1 MATKLSP
8 AKQRALTTAGLF
20 SATKNLQW
28 TDAEIAGVAACSFDR
43 VVLEHQA
50 KLTRLPPFRSKVR
63 SLTLL
68 DLPELTSLAGIETHG
83 SLVTLTIDSDLL
95 ALPKSWH
102 HLAELP
108 ELTKLVIVRGAA
120 KLGAGIERLPSL
132 LALDVDDK
140 AMELAFMRS
149 LPATIREL
157 KLGASK
163 IDSAAIEP
171 LRRLAALT
179 RLELICPRRMT
190 ELPDAVFAC
199 KTLEQLRVVAPRLA
213 SLSANIQQLTALVK
227 LDVEKTAITALPPE
241 LGHLAKLREL
251 VVPSGIE
258 TPPKQLHALKL
269 QSYSRGSWA
278 GADLPLAEVEEPD
291 DTVDAL
297 TIDDVSRVPASFGN
311 VKHLALEF
319 AGQRVPALK
328 QLATAKRLRHL
339 EVTCDSL
346 APLLPHIPKH
356 LTQLT
361 VRAPSIT
368 KLPDLPDLES
378 LLVTTLTGPLD
389 LGRYPKLKELGVG
402 IGKRTATVKNLHRA
416 SLGSLTADAG
426 ALRLSELAK
435 IDTLWLVY
443 IMKLTDAQ
451 FPGLCKALA
460 GNQLEL
466 ARFSGKQLTELAPEI
481 GLLAADSIDVRE
493 TGVEQ
498 LTAALGKVK
507 GLTSIVWPPRVTV
520 DTKVLGG
527 RWRTKKRASETTITR
542 S

>member
-1 MATKLSP
+1 MATKLTP
-8 AKQRALTTAGLF
+8 AKQRALTTAGRF
-20 SATKNLQW
+20 SAAKNLQW
-28 TDAEIAGVAACSFDR
+28 TDAELAGVAACSFTT
-43 VVLEHQA
+43 VGLEHQA
-50 KLTRLPPFRSKVR
+50 RLTRLPPFRSGIE
-63 SLTLL
+63 SLTLV
-68 DLPELTSLAGIETHG
+68 DLPKLGSVAGIEAHG
-83 SLVTLTIDSDLL
+83 SLRTLTIDSDVL

-102 HLAELP
+102 RIAELP

-132 LALDVDDK
+132 FVLDVDDK
-140 AMELAFMRS
+140 ALEVAFMRS

-163 IDSAAIEP
+163 LDNAVLEP
-171 LRRLAALT
+171 LQRLAALT
-179 RLELICPRRMT
+179 RLELVCPRRMT

-199 KTLEQLRVVAPRLA
+199 KTLEQLRVVATRLT

-241 LGHLAKLREL
+241 LGRLATLREL
-251 VVPSGIE
+251 VVPAGVE

-269 QSYSRGSWA
+269 QKYARGSWT

-291 DTVDAL
+291 DTVDEL

-319 AGQRVPALK
+319 AGQRVPALN
-328 QLATAKRLRHL
+328 QLATAKRLLHL
-339 EVTCDSL
+339 EITCDSL

-356 LTQLT
+356 LKQLT

-368 KLPDLPDLES
+368 RLPELPDLES
-378 LLVTTLTGPLD
+378 LWVATLTEPLD

-402 IGKRTATVKNLHRA
+402 IGNTTATVKNLHRA
-416 SLGSLTADAG
+416 NLGSLAADAG

-435 IDTLWLVY
+435 IDTLWLVH
-443 IMKLTDAQ
+443 ITELTDAQ
-451 FPGLCKALA
+451 FPGLCRALA
-460 GNQLEL
+460 GNQLETV
-466 ARFSGKQLTELAPEI
+466 RFSGKRLTELAPEI
-481 GLLAADSIDVRE
+481 GLLTADSIDVRE
-493 TGVEQ
+493 SGVKQ

-507 GLTSIVWPPRVTV
+507 GLTSIVWPPRVAI

-527 RWRTKKRASETTITR
+527 RWRSRKRASETTITR